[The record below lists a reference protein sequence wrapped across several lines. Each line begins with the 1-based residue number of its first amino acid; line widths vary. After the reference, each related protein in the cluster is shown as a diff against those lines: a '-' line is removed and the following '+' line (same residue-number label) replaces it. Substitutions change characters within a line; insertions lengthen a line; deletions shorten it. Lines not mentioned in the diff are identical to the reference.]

1 LRILSGKR
9 LPSQVADNCDN
20 LRMADE
26 APHERRPR
34 TPLPRGDDNQ
44 PKSFWRTVGGRFWVL
59 VLVLLATA
67 VLVTV
72 AMFET
77 LYYVM
82 G

>member
-1 LRILSGKR
+1 MRQSLAQFERAFRRWSRRPTAARREALRR
-9 LPSQVADNCDN
+9 
-20 LRMADE
+20 E
-26 APHERRPR
+26 AERRSR
-34 TPLPRGDDNQ
+34 ERQVERVHKRG
-44 PKSFWRTVGGRFWVL
+44 KGRFGVL
-59 VLVLLATA
+59 VLMLIATA

>member
-1 LRILSGKR
+1 MATKMRQSLNQFERAFLEETEADRLRRGALRRQAVQRSR
-9 LPSQVADNCDN
+9 QRQV
-20 LRMADE
+20 
-26 APHERRPR
+26 ERIHKHG
-34 TPLPRGDDNQ
+34 T
-44 PKSFWRTVGGRFWVL
+44 GRFWLL

-67 VLVTV
+67 VLVTI

>member
-1 LRILSGKR
+1 MATKMRQSLNQFERAFLEETQADRVRREALRR
-9 LPSQVADNCDN
+9 QAVHRA
-20 LRMADE
+20 RQR
-26 APHERRPR
+26 HVERAHKHGR
-34 TPLPRGDDNQ
+34 T
-44 PKSFWRTVGGRFWVL
+44 RFWVL

>member
-1 LRILSGKR
+1 MATKMRQSLNQFERAFLEETEADRARREALRRQAVQRARQRQVEKVHKHGK
-9 LPSQVADNCDN
+9 A
-20 LRMADE
+20 
-26 APHERRPR
+26 
-34 TPLPRGDDNQ
+34 
-44 PKSFWRTVGGRFWVL
+44 RFWVL
-59 VLVLLATA
+59 LATLLATA